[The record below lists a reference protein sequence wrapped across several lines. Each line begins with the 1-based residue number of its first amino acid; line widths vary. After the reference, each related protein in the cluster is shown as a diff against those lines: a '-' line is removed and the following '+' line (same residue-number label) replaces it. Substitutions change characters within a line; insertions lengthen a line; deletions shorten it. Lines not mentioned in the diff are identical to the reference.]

1 MPKREN
7 MTEAQL
13 ANLQAW
19 KWKPGQ
25 TGNPA
30 GRPRNRVSAL
40 LRRVLSNKARKA
52 EGLSLDEVNTI
63 ERVVLSLDE
72 SSLRK
77 IKEDPETPAYLKT
90 LVCAML
96 ADMKDGRM
104 QAADRI
110 RSRQYGDVPVPL
122 DVTAHPVSIEEIDA
136 EIARLRELE
145 ARATGKEV
153 EE

>member
-1 MPKREN
+1 
-7 MTEAQL
+7 MTQAQL
-13 ANLQAW
+13 DNLE
-19 KWKPGQ
+19 KGRFRKGVVS
-25 TGNPA
+25 NPN

-72 SSLRK
+72 SSLKK
-77 IKEDPETPAYLKT
+77 IKADPETPAYLKA

-96 ADMKDGRM
+96 ADMKGGRM